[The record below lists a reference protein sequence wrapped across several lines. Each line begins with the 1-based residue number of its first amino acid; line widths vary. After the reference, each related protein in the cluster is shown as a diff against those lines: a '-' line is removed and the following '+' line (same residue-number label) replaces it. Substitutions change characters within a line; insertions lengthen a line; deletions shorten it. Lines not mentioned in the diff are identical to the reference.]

1 MLAVAAIAAL
11 GLAGCGEDAG
21 KPAAAPVV
29 SAGDGAHP
37 VRERKTQPAESA
49 TPRSRTTS
57 PAPEVRRAEPART
70 AGRGAGSGDLG
81 LDRFVAAVQRQLPA
95 VAVDRRDE
103 EVEDLGVQACQGL
116 AAGEKDAVVAGAI
129 SEQGVAIGDAR
140 KLVALAR
147 ATACAGRP
155 KVGAGRG

>member
-1 MLAVAAIAAL
+1 MLAVAAIAVL
-11 GLAGCGEDAG
+11 GLAGCGEATE
-21 KPAAAPVV
+21 KRAATPVM
-29 SAGDGAHP
+29 SASDGAHP
-37 VRERKTQPAESA
+37 VRDQKTQPAEGA

-57 PAPEVRRAEPART
+57 PAPKAQRPKPART
-70 AGRGAGSGDLG
+70 TVESGGAGSGDMG

-116 AAGEKDAVVAGAI
+116 EAGERDAVVAGVI
-129 SEQGVAIGDAR
+129 SEQGVDLGDAR

-147 ATACAGRP
+147 STACGDRP
-155 KVGAGRG
+155 KV